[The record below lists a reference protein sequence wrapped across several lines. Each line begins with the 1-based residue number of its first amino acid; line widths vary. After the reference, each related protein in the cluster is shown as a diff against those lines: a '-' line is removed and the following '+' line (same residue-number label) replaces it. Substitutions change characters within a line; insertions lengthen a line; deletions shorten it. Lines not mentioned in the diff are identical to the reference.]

1 MFTLQSIV
9 AVGCG
14 GFVGAIARFVIAGW
28 TQHLWRWGWFPIGT
42 VTVNVIGCF
51 ALGAL
56 AGWNEQ
62 VRIFPPVIRAF
73 LLVGVI
79 GSFTTFSTFSYENV
93 VLLREGRVLLAGT
106 NAVGQVVIGGLVA
119 FLGYSSILK
128 IAA

>member
-1 MFTLQSIV
+1 MFTWQSIV

-14 GFVGAIARFVIAGW
+14 GCIGAIARFVVAGW

-42 VTVNVIGCF
+42 VTVNLIGCF

-56 AGWNEQ
+56 AGWNEE
-62 VRIFPPVIRAF
+62 VKLFPPLVRAM

-93 VLLREGRVLLAGT
+93 VLLREGRFLLAGV
-106 NAVGQVVIGGLVA
+106 NVVGQVVVGGVVA
-119 FLGYSSILK
+119 FLGYTTLVK
-128 IAA
+128 VAF